1 MNTHFHTFEISD
13 QKKFS
18 TLKKS
23 IDRERSKA
31 VNKRIKEQPFMTDM
45 EYISGA
51 FLEMYEPYLKDVV
64 CRLFEKGYAIETS
77 SGFNNIKSQYQSL
90 DGNFVID
97 YVTRNKLDKKDI
109 KIREK
114 DGFKSLVYWA
124 ENLDL
129 DFIKQK
135 WMKIIDILPDKGK
148 LTMPSASPKAVL
160 FRRKH
165 ISNNPKLQRQRLL
178 EQLEFKIR
186 TAMDKN
192 VKKRKKI
199 NPHPNNIETRLG
211 IFIEELQLQ
220 VRQAVLEMNRKGYST
235 DLSGFVNNSCDQMIE
250 GDFQLDEKIINKL
263 RLLGINVESNPSG
276 YTRLQFSPK
285 EADLGNIKKQWNKI
299 VALLPTGK
307 KTADISMTKKSRE
320 FRMKY
325 C

>member
-1 MNTHFHTFEISD
+1 
-13 QKKFS
+13 
-18 TLKKS
+18 
-23 IDRERSKA
+23 
-31 VNKRIKEQPFMTDM
+31 
-45 EYISGA
+45 
-51 FLEMYEPYLKDVV
+51 
-64 CRLFEKGYAIETS
+64 
-77 SGFNNIKSQYQSL
+77 
-90 DGNFVID
+90 
-97 YVTRNKLDKKDI
+97 
-109 KIREK
+109 
-114 DGFKSLVYWA
+114 
-124 ENLDL
+124 
-129 DFIKQK
+129 
-135 WMKIIDILPDKGK
+135 
-148 LTMPSASPKAVL
+148 
-160 FRRKH
+160 
-165 ISNNPKLQRQRLL
+165 
-178 EQLEFKIR
+178 
-186 TAMDKN
+186 MDKN

>member
-129 DFIKQK
+129 DFI
-135 WMKIIDILPDKGK
+135 
-148 LTMPSASPKAVL
+148 
-160 FRRKH
+160 
-165 ISNNPKLQRQRLL
+165 IS
-178 EQLEFKIR
+178 FK
-186 TAMDKN
+186 
-192 VKKRKKI
+192 
-199 NPHPNNIETRLG
+199 
-211 IFIEELQLQ
+211 
-220 VRQAVLEMNRKGYST
+220 
-235 DLSGFVNNSCDQMIE
+235 
-250 GDFQLDEKIINKL
+250 
-263 RLLGINVESNPSG
+263 
-276 YTRLQFSPK
+276 
-285 EADLGNIKKQWNKI
+285 
-299 VALLPTGK
+299 
-307 KTADISMTKKSRE
+307 
-320 FRMKY
+320 
-325 C
+325 